1 MRTINLFVIHCADT
15 YATMDIGVKE
25 IDGWHRKRGW
35 SGIGYHFVIRRN
47 GIVETGR
54 QINLMGAHA
63 EGFNANSIGICY
75 AGGKGTN
82 GKPED
87 NRTPEQKESLRKLI
101 AELHAKYPGAKVV
114 GHHDL
119 NPGKPCPC
127 FNVKNEYQ

>member
-54 QINLMGAHA
+54 T
-63 EGFNANSIGICY
+63 S
-75 AGGKGTN
+75 KSN
-82 GKPED
+82 G
-87 NRTPEQKESLRKLI
+87 RTCRR
-101 AELHAKYPGAKVV
+101 
-114 GHHDL
+114 
-119 NPGKPCPC
+119 
-127 FNVKNEYQ
+127 F